1 MPCAVRKVLSITD
14 AAHHSFHIIDLI
26 RSTPANI
33 RDLNDWQGAYQI
45 YNTVKVRTMTCNR
58 TTVTIPTL
66 LLSLLLQLP
75 LSLSLSQSLPCHYTV
90 TITVTT
96 LLQLLSLPCHSNYPF
111 RYHCH
116 NHCHNYCPVTV
127 TIPVTVIARSL

>member
-1 MPCAVRKVLSITD
+1 VPSAVRKVLSITY

-26 RSTPANI
+26 RSIPANI

-58 TTVTIPTL
+58 TPVTIPTL

-75 LSLSLSQSLPCHYTV
+75 LSLSLSQSLSLSLLLSRPCYSYCHYPV
-90 TITVTT
+90 TATT
-96 LLQLLSLPCHSNYPF
+96 PF
-111 RYHCH
+111 A
-116 NHCHNYCPVTV
+116 VTV
-127 TIPVTVIARSL
+127 TIAVTTTALSLSLSQLQSLRAPRN